1 MNLAAVEIPDG
12 VFLAYIAA
20 LVVSGLIMVV
30 LAATGFGASG
40 TLVRIL
46 NGLFGVGFLGYAVY
60 LLFFFPGGDFPVFFY
75 AFILPVVMVIQAFK
89 TRAAKPE
96 VAPQPAPSTEN

>member
-12 VFLAYIAA
+12 VFLAYLAA
-20 LVVSGLIMVV
+20 LVVSGVIMVV

-75 AFILPVVMVIQAFK
+75 AFILPVIMLIQAFK
-89 TRAAKPE
+89 TRAARPE
-96 VAPQPAPSTEN
+96 VTPQPAPSTES